1 MPMLTKEWFDKTI
14 LEPKSEHSIKVEGA
28 NIYYQKWGEPINPG
42 LVLVHGSGAN
52 SHWWDFIAPLLT
64 SIFEVSAID
73 LTGMGQSDHRDD
85 YSPEI
90 FAKEILEVAG
100 DSGFFINKTKPIIC
114 GHSLGGYLS
123 VHAGNFSPSSF
134 RGIIMIDSPLRPPNF
149 SYSNHQSSGPIRKKK
164 TYPNKD
170 SILKRFRLT
179 PEQPVKYP
187 FIIDYLAKHSIQKA
201 NGGYEWKFDDTLF
214 DKLGFGTMAKNDV
227 LGLTCHLGYI
237 YGEQSGLV
245 TKNLLEY
252 MKTKFEEIGP
262 IIEIKDAHHH
272 VLLDKPVELA
282 EAIISIAETW

>member
-1 MPMLTKEWFDKTI
+1 MPILTKEWFDKI
-14 LEPKSEHSIKVEGA
+14 IQEPKSEHSIKVEGA

-85 YSPEI
+85 YSPKI
-90 FAKEILEVAG
+90 FAKEILEVAD
-100 DSGFFINKTKPIIC
+100 DSGFFGNKTKPIIC

-123 VHAGNFSPSSF
+123 VHAGNFFPSSF

-149 SYSNHQSSGPIRKKK
+149 NYSNHQSSGPIRKKK

-187 FIIDYLAKHSIQKA
+187 FIIDYLAKYSIQKA

-214 DKLGFGTMAKNDV
+214 DKLGFGIMAKNGA
-227 LGLTCHLGYI
+227 LELTCPLGYI
-237 YGEQSGLV
+237 YGEHSDLV